1 MFSAHTAE
9 HTFFR
14 SMRLD
19 WAGTSTLRGRLAGR
33 VPLPWTLAEPG
44 PWPRLRSADV
54 IRFADCEL
62 NLDRIVLRRGG
73 NEIRIEP
80 QVFDVLAY
88 LVEHRGAVVRKEE
101 LLDAIW
107 GDRFVSESALT
118 TRIKAARQAVGDDGS
133 QQLIIRTVHGKG
145 YEFIAIVEEVDES
158 LTGAALAPTAAGTSI
173 GVRVQPLIGREVL
186 LEQLAEMI
194 GDHRL
199 VTLVGPGG
207 VGKTSLGMEL
217 ARTVG
222 AKFEDGVHV
231 VELVGVADE
240 DATAA
245 ALATAID
252 VNLRKSSSI
261 DDAIVDLL
269 RPRHSLLVL
278 DNCEHLIEPVAELVA
293 RILREAP
300 TISIVATS
308 REPLAV
314 AGERLWTVDPLPTGP
329 EELIGSELVL
339 GQLVEIPAVA
349 LFVARAK
356 AADPSFVLDKATA
369 PLVIEICRRLDGI
382 PLAIE
387 LAAARARSIGV
398 AEVAHRLDRRF
409 AVLKAMRRGSDPRH
423 RTMHDAISWS
433 YDMLEP
439 DERALFTALSVFAGS
454 FDLRSA
460 EAMAPGGDAL
470 DLLTRLTE
478 RSMLAVRP
486 GAGGSTRYE
495 QLETLREYGRTRLS
509 DARAA
514 ELFAGHAKHFAAE
527 AGAVETELR
536 GPGEGNGIARA
547 ESSLADLRAAQRF
560 ALELGAFD
568 ITFGLI
574 SSIREFAMRAMR
586 YEVFAWADAACNA
599 PGALDHPLAPMLTGI
614 RAYGAWVRG
623 EFDLAIE
630 LAEETRRLERQLSV
644 FPSGLAERTF
654 ANVLYIVGDSTKGHA
669 EGLRQI
675 ELAAES
681 GNRSRLVH
689 ACYMGAVGH
698 SSDGAYDEADA
709 LVERAHEVA
718 KQTASPTDLA
728 SVKVARGFA
737 TRIENEALEAFTAG
751 GRIARSVGNRWMH
764 AFAFTE
770 ASGLL
775 ISRGELEAGCAGLAD
790 MVGVWYRAGD
800 WSQQWHTLSRCVIA
814 LDRIGQAELAIEL
827 LGAIEMHAMVGVA
840 PMSGTLHDLVFA
852 TRSQLV
858 DSMGAERTGGLLA
871 VGATCPVED
880 IVLRTRRA
888 LVGAS

>member
-1 MFSAHTAE
+1 M
-9 HTFFR
+9 
-14 SMRLD
+14 
-19 WAGTSTLRGRLAGR
+19 
-33 VPLPWTLAEPG
+33 
-44 PWPRLRSADV
+44 

-62 NLDRIVLRRGG
+62 NLERFVLRRGG
-73 NEIRIEP
+73 QEIKVEP

-101 LLDAIW
+101 LLDAVW

-118 TRIKAARQAVGDDGS
+118 TRIKAVRQAVGDDGR
-133 QQLIIRTVHGKG
+133 QQAIIRTAHGKG
-145 YEFIAIVEEVDES
+145 YEFVAAVEEVDEDE
-158 LTGAALAPTAAGTSI
+158 AAATPSRVTPGPSI
-173 GVRVQPLIGREVL
+173 GVPVQPLIGRDTL
-186 LEQLAEMI
+186 LEQLRAMI
-194 GDHRL
+194 DDHRL

-207 VGKTSLGMEL
+207 VGKTSLAVEL

-222 AKFEDGVHV
+222 GDFADGVHV
-231 VELVGVADE
+231 VEFVGVVDQ

-252 VNLRKSSSI
+252 VSVRKSTSI
-261 DDAIVDLL
+261 DDAIVELL

-300 TISIVATS
+300 TVSIVATS

-329 EELIGSELVL
+329 KEMFSPHPELDELA
-339 GQLVEIPAVA
+339 EIPAVA

-356 AADPSFVLDKATA
+356 AADPSFVLDETNG
-369 PLVIEICRRLDGI
+369 PLIAEIGRRLDGI

-387 LAAARARSIGV
+387 LAAARARAIGV
-398 AEVAHRLDRRF
+398 AEVAHRLDQRF
-409 AVLKAMRRGSDPRH
+409 GVLKAMRRGSDPRH

-439 DERALFTALSVFAGS
+439 DERTLFCALSVFAGS
-454 FDLRSA
+454 FDLPSA
-460 EAMAPGGDAL
+460 EAMAPGRDTL

-486 GAGGSTRYE
+486 QAGGSTRYE
-495 QLETLREYGRTRLS
+495 LLETLRAYGRSRLS

-514 ELFAGHAKHFAAE
+514 ELFAAHASHLAAE
-527 AGAVETELR
+527 AGTAETELS
-536 GPGEGNGIARA
+536 GPGESAAIAWA
-547 ESSLADLRAAQRF
+547 ESSIADLRAAQRF

-568 ITFGLI
+568 VTFGLI
-574 SSIREFAMRAMR
+574 SSTREFAMRAMR
-586 YEVFAWADAACNA
+586 YEVFTWADAACHA
-599 PGALDHPLAPMLTGI
+599 VDALDHPLAPTLTGM

-623 EFDLAIE
+623 EFE
-630 LAEETRRLERQLSV
+630 LAVHLAEDTRRLEARLSV
-644 FPSGLAERTF
+644 FPSGLAERTL
-654 ANVLYIVGDSTKGHA
+654 ANVLYIVGDTQRGHA

-675 ELAAES
+675 ELAEES
-681 GNRSRLVH
+681 GNPSRIVH

-698 SSDGAYDEADA
+698 SSHGAYDEANT
-709 LVERAHEVA
+709 LVERAHGLA
-718 KQTASPTDLA
+718 IQTASPTDQA
-728 SVKVARGFA
+728 SVAIARGFA
-737 TRIENEALEAFTAG
+737 SRTEDDALEAFTAG
-751 GRIARSVGNRWMH
+751 GRIARAAGNRWMR

-775 ISRGELEAGCAGLAD
+775 VSRGELKMGCSGLAD

-814 LDRIGQAELAIEL
+814 LNQVDRVELAVEL
-827 LGAIEMHAMVGVA
+827 LGAIEAHATLGVA
-840 PMSGTLHDLVFA
+840 PMASTLHDLVFA

-858 DSMGAERTGGLLA
+858 DSIGADRAAELLA
-871 VGATCPVED
+871 EGAACPVED

-888 LVGAS
+888 LIGAS

>member
-1 MFSAHTAE
+1 M
-9 HTFFR
+9 
-14 SMRLD
+14 
-19 WAGTSTLRGRLAGR
+19 
-33 VPLPWTLAEPG
+33 
-44 PWPRLRSADV
+44 

-73 NEIRIEP
+73 EEIRIEP

-88 LVEHRGAVVRKEE
+88 LVQHRGTLVRKEE

-118 TRIKAARQAVGDDGS
+118 TRIKAARQAVGDSGTK
-133 QQLIIRTVHGKG
+133 QLIIRTVHGKG
-145 YEFIAIVEEVDES
+145 YEFVALVEEIEEDH
-158 LTGAALAPTAAGTSI
+158 TGATTSPVATGTSI
-173 GVRVQPLIGREVL
+173 GVRVQPLIGREAL

-194 GDHRL
+194 GEHRL

-207 VGKTSLGMEL
+207 VGKTSLAMEL

-222 AKFEDGVHV
+222 RQFEDGVHV
-231 VELVGVADE
+231 VELVGVVDD

-252 VNLRKSSSI
+252 VSLRKSSSI

-269 RPRHSLLVL
+269 RSRQSLLVL

-300 TISIVATS
+300 TVSIVATS

-329 EELIGSELVL
+329 KELSGSNPDLDELAA
-339 GQLVEIPAVA
+339 IPAVA

-356 AADPSFVLDKATA
+356 AADPTFAFDTDTA
-369 PLVIEICRRLDGI
+369 PLVVEICRRLDGI

-387 LAAARARSIGV
+387 LAAARARAIGV
-398 AEVAHRLDRRF
+398 AEVAHRLDQRF
-409 AVLKAMRRGSDPRH
+409 GVLKAMRRGSDPRH

-439 DERALFTALSVFAGS
+439 EERALFTALSVFAGS

-460 EAMAPGGDAL
+460 EALAPGGDAL

-495 QLETLREYGRTRLS
+495 LLETLREYGRTRLG

-514 ELFAGHAKHFAAE
+514 ELFGAHAKHFAAE
-527 AGAVETELR
+527 AGAVEAELQ
-536 GPGEGNGIARA
+536 GPGERAGIARA
-547 ESSLADLRAAQRF
+547 ESALADLRAAQRF
-560 ALELGAFD
+560 ALALGAFD

-586 YEVFAWADAACNA
+586 YEVFAWADSACQA
-599 PGALDHPLAPMLTGI
+599 PGALDHPLAPLLTGM

-623 EFDLAIE
+623 EFDLAVR
-630 LAEETRRLERQLSV
+630 LAEETRRLEHQLSV
-644 FPSGLAERTF
+644 FPSGLAERTL
-654 ANVLYIVGDSTKGHA
+654 ANVLYIVGDSTTGHA

-675 ELAAES
+675 ELAEES

-698 SSDGAYDEADA
+698 SSHGDYDEANG
-709 LVERAHEVA
+709 LVRRAHELA
-718 KQTASPTDLA
+718 ERTASPTDYA
-728 SVKVARGFA
+728 SAEVARGFA
-737 TRIENEALEAFTAG
+737 SRTENEALEAFTVG
-751 GRIARSVGNRWMH
+751 GRAARAVGNRWMH

-775 ISRGELEAGCAGLAD
+775 VSRGELEVGCGGLAD

-814 LDRIGQAELAIEL
+814 LDRIGQAELAVEL
-827 LGAIEMHAMVGVA
+827 LGAIETHAMLGVA
-840 PMSGTLHDLVFA
+840 PMSTTLHDLVFA
-852 TRSQLV
+852 TRTELV
-858 DSMGAERTGGLLA
+858 DAMGADRAGELLA
-871 VGATCPVED
+871 AGATLPVEEV
-880 IVLRTRRA
+880 VLRTRRA
-888 LVGAS
+888 LIGAS

>member
-1 MFSAHTAE
+1 MGELDARSAVD
-9 HTFFR
+9 
-14 SMRLD
+14 S
-19 WAGTSTLRGRLAGR
+19 
-33 VPLPWTLAEPG
+33 PQPG
-44 PWPRLRSADV
+44 PSPRLRSDDV

-62 NLDRIVLRRGG
+62 NLDRVVLRRGG
-73 NEIRIEP
+73 EDIRVEP

-88 LVEHRGAVVRKEE
+88 LVQHRGMVVRKEE
-101 LLDAIW
+101 LLDAVW

-133 QQLIIRTVHGKG
+133 QQSIIRTVHGKG
-145 YEFIAIVEEVDES
+145 YEFIAIVEEVEEGP
-158 LTGAALAPTAAGTSI
+158 TGASLAPGAREASI
-173 GVRVQPLIGREVL
+173 GVRVQPLIGRESVL
-186 LEQLAEMI
+186 ERLAEMI

-222 AKFEDGVHV
+222 GQFEDGVHV
-231 VELVGVADE
+231 VELVGIVDE
-240 DATAA
+240 DATAG

-252 VNLRKSSSI
+252 VNLQKSRSI

-300 TISIVATS
+300 AISIVATS

-329 EELIGSELVL
+329 EELVSSELVL
-339 GQLVEIPAVA
+339 GQLAEIPAVA

-356 AADPSFVLDKATA
+356 AADPSFVLDTATA

-398 AEVAHRLDRRF
+398 AEVARRLDQRF
-409 AVLKAMRRGSDPRH
+409 GVLKAMRRGSDPRH

-454 FDLRSA
+454 FDLGSA
-460 EAMAPGGDAL
+460 EAMAPGGNAL

-495 QLETLREYGRTRLS
+495 LLETLREYGRTRLS

-527 AGAVETELR
+527 AGAVEADLG
-536 GPGEGNGIARA
+536 GPGEGNAIAWA
-547 ESSLADLRAAQRF
+547 ESSLADLRAGQRF
-560 ALELGAFD
+560 ALELGDFD
-568 ITFGLI
+568 VTFGLI
-574 SSIREFAMRAMR
+574 TSIREFAMRAMR

-623 EFDLAIE
+623 EFDLAIQ
-630 LAEETRRLERQLSV
+630 LAEETRGLEGQLSI
-644 FPSGLAERTF
+644 FPSGLAERTLG
-654 ANVLYIVGDSTKGHA
+654 NVLYIVADPIKGHA
-669 EGLRQI
+669 QGLRQI
-675 ELAAES
+675 ELAEES
-681 GNRSRLVH
+681 GNLSRLVH
-689 ACYMGAVGH
+689 ACYMGAVGY
-698 SSDGAYDEADA
+698 SSDGAYDEADS
-709 LVERAHEVA
+709 LVERAHQLA
-718 KQTASPTDLA
+718 RQTASPTDLA
-728 SVKVARGFA
+728 SVEVARGFA
-737 TRIENEALEAFTAG
+737 SRTEDEALEAFTAG
-751 GRIARSVGNRWMH
+751 GRMARSAGNRWMH
-764 AFAFTE
+764 GFAFTE

-775 ISRGELEAGCAGLAD
+775 VSRGELDSGCAGLAD
-790 MVGVWYRAGD
+790 MVGVWHRAGD

-814 LDRIGQAELAIEL
+814 LDRIGQAELAVEL
-827 LGAIEMHAMVGVA
+827 LGSIETHATVGVA

-852 TRSQLV
+852 TRSQLL
-858 DSMGAERTGGLLA
+858 DSMGAERTGELLA
-871 VGATCPVED
+871 VGAASPVED

-888 LVGAS
+888 LIGAS